1 MNFRAAGLLSAILTI
16 PLLMVVIAND
26 KTYAPLPVL
35 AAVSSVPA
43 FLFLAAWSRTR
54 GISALRV
61 MAIHLAT
68 FLCLMSIFF
77 AGGQLLKLDLPV
89 AVPIVY
95 ILGCVAVY
103 WVLLGF
109 FERRLE

>member
-1 MNFRAAGLLSAILTI
+1 
-16 PLLMVVIAND
+16 
-26 KTYAPLPVL
+26 
-35 AAVSSVPA
+35 
-43 FLFLAAWSRTR
+43 
-54 GISALRV
+54 